1 VRRKYRR
8 VDVSSIFLCRLETAR
23 FQPLCLKCGIPVS
36 SLCFRMGH
44 NWCRYASG
52 AHMEY
57 FRGISNPIGIKIS
70 DKSTGDSIVSLVK
83 SLNPENVP
91 GEELYKL
98 NP

>member
-1 VRRKYRR
+1 
-8 VDVSSIFLCRLETAR
+8 
-23 FQPLCLKCGIPVS
+23 
-36 SLCFRMGH
+36 MGH

-52 AHMEY
+52 AHMAY
-57 FRGISNPIGIKIS
+57 FRGISNPIGNKIS
-70 DKSTGDSIVSLVK
+70 DKTTGDSIVSLVK